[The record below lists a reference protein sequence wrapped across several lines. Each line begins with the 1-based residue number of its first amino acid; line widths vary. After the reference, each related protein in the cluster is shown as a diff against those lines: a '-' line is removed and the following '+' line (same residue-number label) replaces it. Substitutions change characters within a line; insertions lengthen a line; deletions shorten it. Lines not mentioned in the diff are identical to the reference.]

1 MIDGNINFLSLAVV
15 FYSAL
20 QLLAAA

>member
-1 MIDGNINFLSLAVV
+1 MIDGKINFLSLAVV